1 MAIDM
6 DVAFNSRPF
15 PALPREAIVELEASR
30 IRQIANAAMGRTDV
44 AAFWFGESDRPTPE
58 FIRRAA
64 SQSLAD
70 GATFYT
76 QNLGRPALRAAIAGY
91 LNRLHGAD
99 VDASRVAV
107 TSSGVSGLMLSA
119 QMLLSPGDRVVIV
132 TPVWPN
138 ITEIPRIL
146 GAEVVRVGL
155 AVTAGRWSLDLDR
168 LFDALTPDTRALYLG
183 SPNNPTGWTIEAEAL
198 AAIFERCRRYG
209 IWLVTDDVYERL
221 CFRPGQPV
229 APSLLG
235 QADPDDRLI
244 SVNSFSKTW
253 CMTGWRIGW
262 LVAPPAIVAELA
274 KVIEYNSSCVPDFV
288 QAGAMA
294 ALDGD
299 AGETFITG
307 LRAELGTARQQLV
320 TGLKRHQAI
329 EVPEAD
335 GAMYAF
341 FRIDGEADSMRL
353 AEQLLASVGL
363 GLAPGRAFGTE
374 GEGWLRWCFAAQ
386 PEKLADGLDRLA
398 RFLDSHQGG

>member
-1 MAIDM
+1 MAPT
-6 DVAFNSRPF
+6 SPKS
-15 PALPREAIVELEASR
+15 PASSAPRWCGWA
-30 IRQIANAAMGRTDV
+30 
-44 AAFWFGESDRPTPE
+44 
-58 FIRRAA
+58 
-64 SQSLAD
+64 
-70 GATFYT
+70 
-76 QNLGRPALRAAIAGY
+76 
-91 LNRLHGAD
+91 
-99 VDASRVAV
+99 
-107 TSSGVSGLMLSA
+107 
-119 QMLLSPGDRVVIV
+119 
-132 TPVWPN
+132 WP
-138 ITEIPRIL
+138 
-146 GAEVVRVGL
+146 
-155 AVTAGRWSLDLDR
+155 VTAGRWSLDLDR

-299 AGETFITG
+299 AGETFITPACG
-307 LRAELGTARQQLV
+307 RNSARRGQQLV

-353 AEQLLASVGL
+353 AEQLLGKRRAGAGARPGL
-363 GLAPGRAFGTE
+363 RDRRRGLAALVFCRTARKARRRTRPAGALSRLAPGRLT
-374 GEGWLRWCFAAQ
+374 R
-386 PEKLADGLDRLA
+386 P
-398 RFLDSHQGG
+398 GGGPDHSVNVV